1 MDNKDKAK
9 KTYPVTGMSC
19 ASCAARVSKALNSC
33 QGFYEANINYAS
45 ATALV
50 TYNPRECTPADL
62 KAAVQNA
69 GYDLLT
75 ETGGKAIEETVESEH
90 AKEYRKLKR
99 QTIASVALAVPVMLL
114 SMFLMDVPVVKYVV
128 WLLSTI
134 VVFVFGRRFHIN
146 ALKQLR
152 HRSANM
158 DTLVSNSTGIAYLF
172 SVFNLFFPGFWLSH
186 GIEPHVYFESA
197 SMIIAFILLG
207 RLLEARAKQKTSTAI
222 RKLMGLQ
229 PKTVTVLT
237 DTGEKDIP
245 VEQVLAGC
253 TIIVRPGER
262 IAADGTVAAGESYVD
277 ESMLTGEPLP
287 TFKKQ
292 GDSVFAGS
300 VNSTGSFRFVAAKTG
315 SDTMLAQ
322 IIRMVQD
329 AQGSKAPVQQL
340 VDKIAAVFVPVIIAL
355 SVLVFAA
362 WWIFAPEAG
371 FVHGILAMITVLII
385 ACPCALGLATPTAL
399 IVGIG
404 KGAENGILI
413 KDATSLETARKI
425 NAVVL
430 DKTGTITEGKPVVTD
445 ELWNSNTEN
454 ARNILYSLERSSSHP
469 LAEAVAASL
478 KGAQAIN
485 INSFENIPGK
495 GVKGNVG
502 GETYFAGNEELLLAN
517 RIKTDALL
525 QEKGAAWTKDAKT
538 VVWFA
543 DSARALAAIAITD
556 KIKETSPQAISNL
569 RAMGIEVYMLTGD
582 NEASAAAVAKA
593 TGVTSYKAK
602 VLPQDKAGFV
612 KSLQAEGHKV
622 AMVGDGINDSAALA
636 QADLGIAMGKGSDIA
651 IDTAMVTILSS
662 DLTRIPEAIRLSQLT
677 IRTIRQNLF
686 WAFIYNIIAV
696 PVAAGILYPINGF
709 LLNPMIGGAAMAFS
723 SVSVVSNSLRL
734 KRKKTGTSAQ
744 AVAQCAAPYF
754 TKEEN
759 VKNNNLMKY
768 EFKVEGMMCD
778 HCRTHVEKALNSI
791 EGVKATVTLNPPVAT
806 IESDHQLTSGDLQQV
821 ITEKAGDYTILDM

>member
-1 MDNKDKAK
+1 
-9 KTYPVTGMSC
+9 
-19 ASCAARVSKALNSC
+19 
-33 QGFYEANINYAS
+33 
-45 ATALV
+45 
-50 TYNPRECTPADL
+50 
-62 KAAVQNA
+62 
-69 GYDLLT
+69 
-75 ETGGKAIEETVESEH
+75 
-90 AKEYRKLKR
+90 
-99 QTIASVALAVPVMLL
+99 
-114 SMFLMDVPVVKYVV
+114 
-128 WLLSTI
+128 
-134 VVFVFGRRFHIN
+134 
-146 ALKQLR
+146 
-152 HRSANM
+152 
-158 DTLVSNSTGIAYLF
+158 
-172 SVFNLFFPGFWLSH
+172 
-186 GIEPHVYFESA
+186 
-197 SMIIAFILLG
+197 
-207 RLLEARAKQKTSTAI
+207 
-222 RKLMGLQ
+222 
-229 PKTVTVLT
+229 
-237 DTGEKDIP
+237 
-245 VEQVLAGC
+245 
-253 TIIVRPGER
+253 
-262 IAADGTVAAGESYVD
+262 
-277 ESMLTGEPLP
+277 
-287 TFKKQ
+287 
-292 GDSVFAGS
+292 
-300 VNSTGSFRFVAAKTG
+300 
-315 SDTMLAQ
+315 MLAQ

-355 SVLVFAA
+355 SVLVFAV
-362 WWIFAPEAG
+362 WWVFAPEAG

-445 ELWNSNTEN
+445 ELWNNNTEN
-454 ARNILYSLERSSSHP
+454 ARNILYSLEKSSSHP

-485 INSFENIPGK
+485 INNFENIPGK

-525 QEKGAAWTKDAKT
+525 QEKAAAWTKDAKT

-556 KIKETSPQAISNL
+556 KIKETSTQAISNL

-806 IESDHQLTSGDLQQV
+806 IESDHTLTSGDLQQV

>member
-1 MDNKDKAK
+1 MD
-9 KTYPVTGMSC
+9 MSC
-19 ASCAARVSKALNSC
+19 AACAARVDKTLNG
-33 QGFYEANINYAS
+33 QPGVRTAS
-45 ATALV
+45 VEYDTAQCS
-50 TYNPRECTPADL
+50 PEQL
-62 KAAVQNA
+62 KAALQAA
-69 GYDLLT
+69 GYDLLVGDDRKQLEDRAEQAHDEKYRRLRQRT
-75 ETGGKAIEETVESEH
+75 VWAIVL
-90 AKEYRKLKR
+90 ALP
-99 QTIASVALAVPVMLL
+99 VAVIGMFFMHTPYADLISWAL
-114 SMFLMDVPVVKYVV
+114 STPVVL
-128 WLLSTI
+128 WL
-134 VVFVFGRRFHIN
+134 GRDFHRN
-146 ALKQLR
+146 AWRQLR
-152 HRSANM
+152 HGTANM
-158 DTLVSNSTGIAYLF
+158 DTLVSNSTLIAYVFSLF
-172 SVFNLFFPGFWLSH
+172 NMLFPEFWTAR
-186 GIEPHVYFESA
+186 GVEPHVYFEAA
-197 SMIIAFILLG
+197 SVIIAFILLG
-207 RLLEARAKQKTSTAI
+207 RLLEERAKGSTSTAI

-229 PKTVTVLT
+229 PRTVTIV
-237 DTGEKDIP
+237 DDRGETREISIDDLQRGQT
-245 VEQVLAGC
+245 VS
-253 TIIVRPGER
+253 VRPGER
-262 IAADGTVAAGESYVD
+262 IAVDGTIVSGSSYID
-277 ESMLTGEPLP
+277 ESMLSGEPVP
-287 TFKKQ
+287 VAKRE
-292 GDSVFAGS
+292 GSHVFAGTI
-300 VNSTGSFRFVAAKTG
+300 NQRGSFRFRAEKVGA
-315 SDTMLAQ
+315 DTVLAH

-362 WWIFAPEAG
+362 WWVFAPEAG

-445 ELWNSNTEN
+445 ELWNNNTEN
-454 ARNILYSLERSSSHP
+454 ARNILYSLEKSSSHP

-485 INSFENIPGK
+485 INNFENIPGK

-525 QEKGAAWTKDAKT
+525 QEKAAAWTKDAKT

-543 DSARALAAIAITD
+543 DSARTLAAIAITD

-651 IDTAMVTILSS
+651 IDTAMITILSS

-744 AVAQCAAPYF
+744 AVAQCAAPDF

-806 IESDHQLTSGDLQQV
+806 IESDHPLTSGDLQQV